1 MDDKLMSLS
10 FSVEANKGV
19 YALLLGSGI
28 SSAAGIPTGW
38 GILKELCKRIMLLNG
53 ENETD
58 AIKWYEKK
66 YNKTPLYDEVIA
78 MLAKTSS
85 ERNGLLKEFFEPT
98 EEDIEQNRKL
108 PTKAHRSIAKLVKQG
123 YIKVIITTNFDRL
136 IEQSLDELN
145 IEYQTLYHESDIEGM
160 KPLAHA
166 ECTVLKIHGDYRDT
180 RFKNVVDELES
191 YSKSITEILKK
202 IFDEYGLIISGW
214 SSEWDTALR
223 DTIKSVK
230 GRRYSWYWHSFSNNL
245 TDKAQALA
253 NFRDASIIVDVLGA
267 DHFFDEL
274 SENVDSISKFKKSN
288 PEFLQV
294 KIKRLKN
301 YLVNKQ
307 EIEITEL
314 ITDETK
320 KVSEYFNNINYN
332 NDVSKESIAQLVEII
347 KEKVKPLATLI
358 SLLSFNVQSKRQ
370 EQLLIETLE
379 RLTLIKNNNGRIIL
393 LNLQQLPLQI
403 TLYSIG
409 IGLVKS
415 NNYNLLNKIFVA
427 PKVRNTINKG
437 MDFSIFV
444 SPYRGLEELFEFL
457 YSEKR
462 YYLPMEEFMNS
473 YLQEILLE
481 NKIMFDVEEYN
492 IFYDYFEFLRCVK
505 YYYLEINSY
514 YSSGRFGF
522 KYDKKYI
529 ELFIKEG
536 SIEKNWGVLVLCGGS
551 NSEFAR
557 VLKMLVLYLNNNS
570 QFTGGNLIEAYE
582 EKDLK

>member
-1 MDDKLMSLS
+1 MSLS
-10 FSVEANKGV
+10 FSAEANKGV

-28 SSAAGIPTGW
+28 SSAAAIPTGW

-53 ENETD
+53 EDESD

-66 YNKTPLYDEVIA
+66 YNKTPLYDEVIG

-98 EEDIEQNRKL
+98 EEDIKQNRKL
-108 PTKAHRSIAKLVKQG
+108 PTKAHRSIAKLVKKG
-123 YIKVIITTNFDRL
+123 YIKVIVTTNFDRL

-145 IEYQTLYHESDIEGM
+145 IQYQTLYHESDIEGM

-180 RFKNVVDELES
+180 RFKNVADELKI
-191 YSKSITEILKK
+191 YSQSLTEILKK

-230 GRRYSWYWHSFSNNL
+230 GRRYSWYWHSFSNKL
-245 TDKAQALA
+245 TDKAQELA
-253 NFRDASIIVDVLGA
+253 DFRDASIIVDGLGA

-274 SENVDSISKFKKSN
+274 SQNIDSISKFKKSN

-294 KIKRLKN
+294 KIRRLKN
-301 YLVNKQ
+301 YLNNKQ

-314 ITDETK
+314 ITNETK
-320 KVSEYFNNINYN
+320 KVSEYFNNINYD
-332 NDVSKESIAQLVEII
+332 NDSSKKFISQRVEEI
-347 KEKVKPLATLI
+347 KEKSKPLATLI
-358 SLLSFNVQSKRQ
+358 SLVSFNVQSKRQ

-379 RLTLIKNNNGRIIL
+379 RLTLIKNHTGTTNL
-393 LNLQQLPLQI
+393 LYLQQIPLQI

-409 IGLVKS
+409 IALVKS
-415 NNYNLLNKIFVA
+415 NNYNLLNRIFVA
-427 PKVRNTINKG
+427 PKVRDEVKKG
-437 MDFSIFV
+437 MDFPIFV
-444 SPYRGLEELFEFL
+444 SPYRGLGELFRFL
-457 YSEKR
+457 YLENE
-462 YYLPMEEFMNS
+462 YYLPMEQFMNS
-473 YLQEILLE
+473 YLEEILLE

-505 YYYLEINSY
+505 YYYLGIKNHY
-514 YSSGRFGF
+514 LMGKFGF
-522 KYDKKYI
+522 KYDMKYI
-529 ELFIKEG
+529 ELFVKEG
-536 SIEKNWGVLVLCGGS
+536 SMEKNWDVLVLCGGN
-551 NSEFAR
+551 NSEFAK
-557 VLKMLVLYLNNNS
+557 VLKMLAKELNT
-570 QFTGGNLIEAYE
+570 QGFTGKSLIEAYE
-582 EKDLK
+582 EKDF